1 MDKHFEKIGEHLK
14 GVWKETIGLVD
25 DCIKTNQGEE
35 VDRVEA
41 VKEAIKN
48 NPNITQEEIKKIL
61 EGSDQPGNDRLNAIK
76 EKLQGHAK
84 RFTETV
90 KDKADISG
98 ILAGLDDIKSD
109 FLAAKDE
116 IQKRRAQRKSKDDA
130 EGLAKAIWSRV
141 SAGEKVTVDEIK
153 EEILNYNGDK

>member
-1 MDKHFEKIGEHLK
+1 MENRFEKISEHLK

-25 DCIKTNQGEE
+25 DCINTNGSD

-61 EGSDQPGNDRLNAIK
+61 DGQQGEDKLKAIR

-90 KDKADISG
+90 KDRADISG
-98 ILAGLDDIKSD
+98 ILSGLDEVKSD
-109 FLAAKDE
+109 FLAAKEE
-116 IQKRRAQRKSKDDA
+116 IQKRRAQRKSNNEA
-130 EGLAKAIWSRV
+130 EGLAKAIWDRV
-141 SAGEKVTVDEIK
+141 NSTKEGVTVDDIK